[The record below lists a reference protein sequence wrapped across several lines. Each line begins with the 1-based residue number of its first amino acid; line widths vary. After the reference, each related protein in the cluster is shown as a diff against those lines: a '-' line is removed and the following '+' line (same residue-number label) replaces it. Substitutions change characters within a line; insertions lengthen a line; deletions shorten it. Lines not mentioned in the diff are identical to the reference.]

1 MKTRN
6 RFSLLASLGLAAVLG
21 IGAAFMNPPAQRG
34 TPGKA
39 EQDAKAE
46 IGKAAPDFTLKDV
59 DGKEYKLSDYKG
71 KHVVLQ
77 WINPQCPVCARVS
90 SSGLV
95 EQMRKELK
103 ALDKDVVHVAINS
116 THNMTAEDSVKY
128 LKANKLEDVVALD
141 DSAGEVGRLYG
152 AKTTPH
158 IFVIDAKGVL
168 RYSGAFDDD
177 PSGRKSE
184 RINYAV
190 NALRQILAGE
200 TVVPEKTQPY
210 GCNVKYKGKR

>member
-1 MKTRN
+1 MNTRN
-6 RFSLLASLGLAAVLG
+6 RFGLWTTLGLAAVLAV
-21 IGAAFMNPPAQRG
+21 GAALNAPPARRG
-34 TPGKA
+34 APGAAEQDGKA
-39 EQDAKAE
+39 EV
-46 IGKAAPDFTLKDV
+46 GKEAPNFTLKDV
-59 DGKEYKLSDYKG
+59 NGKEYKLSDYKG
-71 KHVVLQ
+71 KNVVLQ

-103 ALDKDVVHVAINS
+103 ALDKDVVHLAINS
-116 THNMTAEDSVKY
+116 THNLTAEDSVKY
-128 LKANKLEDVVALD
+128 LKANKLEELVALD

-158 IFVIDAKGVL
+158 VYVIDSKGIL

-184 RINYAV
+184 RVNYAV

-200 TVVPEKTQPY
+200 TVMPEKTQPY